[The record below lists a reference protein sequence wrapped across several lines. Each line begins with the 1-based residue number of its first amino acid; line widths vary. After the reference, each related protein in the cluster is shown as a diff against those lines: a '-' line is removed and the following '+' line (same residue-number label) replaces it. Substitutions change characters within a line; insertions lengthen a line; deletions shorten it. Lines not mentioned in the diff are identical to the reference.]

1 MSNSDISDHV
11 EVLEV
16 VIEEGVIFLD
26 GLFELTRLFQLV
38 VDYRE
43 VYSEDGQGPGLE
55 FYADYE
61 GNVAPTPA

>member
-1 MSNSDISDHV
+1 MSNSGISDHV

-26 GLFELTRLFQLV
+26 CFLELTRLFQLV

-43 VYSEDGQGPGLE
+43 IYGLNRQRGGLE
-55 FYADYE
+55 FYTDYE